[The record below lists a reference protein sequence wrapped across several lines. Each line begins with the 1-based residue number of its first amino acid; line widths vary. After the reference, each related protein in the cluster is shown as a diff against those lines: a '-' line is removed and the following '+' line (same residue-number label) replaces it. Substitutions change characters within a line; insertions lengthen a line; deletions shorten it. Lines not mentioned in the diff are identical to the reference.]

1 MPLTESDYNAND
13 SMWLYVIGWIVYL
26 FVWSL
31 IIGIAVWQI
40 SAQVDYNFSQVRARG
55 PDIKSTRLAQGA
67 RHTQPCHISL
77 KIIVKED

>member
-1 MPLTESDYNAND
+1 MFEFWSLFVMPLTESDYSSND

-40 SAQVDYNFSQVRARG
+40 SAQVDYNFSQVSAELVDPRAA
-55 PDIKSTRLAQGA
+55 PILLQGFFF
-67 RHTQPCHISL
+67 
-77 KIIVKED
+77 

>member
-1 MPLTESDYNAND
+1 MPLTESDYSAND

-40 SAQVDYNFSQVRARG
+40 AAQVDYNFSQVSFR
-55 PDIKSTRLAQGA
+55 PVSSKIPVEMISKSVPYVSSHFT
-67 RHTQPCHISL
+67 I
-77 KIIVKED
+77 

>member
-1 MPLTESDYNAND
+1 MPLTESDYSAND

-40 SAQVDYNFSQVRARG
+40 AAQVDYNFSQVSFR
-55 PDIKSTRLAQGA
+55 PSYT
-67 RHTQPCHISL
+67 ISS
-77 KIIVKED
+77 KIPVEMISSSVSYVSSHFLV